1 MTQTVSFKDKLRHA
15 FTVFKWE
22 LRNCTGSL
30 IVFAILA
37 GVATTIIL
45 TLALTVGIS
54 DALNDD
60 GSMDLETVQEAVR
73 IFQMIASYAVFYINA
88 VFTIIYTIKIYSYL
102 HDKRKA
108 DMYGALPISRR
119 TFFVAKTI
127 SAYLLS
133 IVPTYF
139 FLGIIAVISVAFG
152 QPLVTE
158 VTALYLNLL
167 IGAIACISFYALLAV
182 CCGTTPNTV
191 LSFIAVNLAY
201 PIAALFIKGTIKAFF
216 IGLPASRYNE
226 SFIMKALNP
235 LAAYIGGNVVYW
247 ILFTAAC
254 LALGIWLVKKRRAEC
269 AQTSF
274 AYYLPVYIVKLL
286 VSFIIGMFLGVLFA
300 SLNVFGMP
308 FLAFIFGFSLG
319 SMPAYVIAHLIFYK
333 EIRSI
338 PQTLIAFGGM
348 CVAVVALMGVCH
360 FDVTGYSRYVPK
372 TEEIASA
379 GFIDLEE
386 CYQAGSESVYTLADM
401 AANDFDKPEQ
411 VDKITAYHRS
421 VIEVYYQKDA
431 NRYANIWSN
440 MLLSNLPL
448 DWSNDGTIV
457 SYQLKSGRKI
467 MRYYDP
473 RFTIFSDYTNS
484 AADSLEPTEL
494 LDSEVYFA
502 NYSAFMQAPSGN
514 VTDMTLLI
522 KDKTGKPVRIAENVL
537 VGDAQAAADRE
548 TLLNAIRADVNAR
561 PETERAV
568 SSGTVTIAYTRQKPH
583 SDNSLFNAVFS
594 TLSYYNDTTDSCS
607 VYPDDKHFNEALV
620 QIGILNSDGTYNE
633 NNRYTK

>member
-1 MTQTVSFKDKLRHA
+1 M
-15 FTVFKWE
+15 
-22 LRNCTGSL
+22 
-30 IVFAILA
+30 
-37 GVATTIIL
+37 
-45 TLALTVGIS
+45 
-54 DALNDD
+54 
-60 GSMDLETVQEAVR
+60 
-73 IFQMIASYAVFYINA
+73 
-88 VFTIIYTIKIYSYL
+88 
-102 HDKRKA
+102 
-108 DMYGALPISRR
+108 
-119 TFFVAKTI
+119 
-127 SAYLLS
+127 
-133 IVPTYF
+133 PTYF

-167 IGAIACISFYALLAV
+167 LGAIACISFYALLAV

-254 LALGIWLVKKRRAEC
+254 LALGIWLVKKRKAEC

-274 AYYLPVYIVKLL
+274 AY
-286 VSFIIGMFLGVLFA
+286 
-300 SLNVFGMP
+300 MP

-348 CVAVVALMGVCH
+348 CVVVVALMGVCH

-379 GFIDLEE
+379 GFIDLEN

-401 AANDFDKPEQ
+401 AANDFEKPEQ

-421 VIEVYYQKDA
+421 VIEVYNQKDS
-431 NRYANIWSN
+431 NRYANIWGN
-440 MLLSNLPL
+440 MLLSNFPL

-473 RFTIFSDYTNS
+473 HFTLFSTYTNS
-484 AADSLEPTEL
+484 AAESLEPTEL
-494 LDSEVYFA
+494 LDSETYFA

-522 KDKTGKPVRIAENVL
+522 KNKNGRPLRIAENVL

-548 TLLNAIRADVNAR
+548 TLLNAIRADVSAR
-561 PETERAV
+561 PETERAG

-594 TLSYYNDTTDSCS
+594 TIFYYDDTTDSCE
-607 VYPDDKHFNEALV
+607 VYPNDKHFKEALV
-620 QIGILNSDGTYNE
+620 QIGIFNSDGTYNE